1 MTKRIVAMVAAWA
14 VGAGAAFAQE
24 QAAGDG
30 FANLINPMEPSIDW
44 WTILYFVVALAGMA
58 VVGFK
63 KSGRTHLD

>member
-1 MTKRIVAMVAAWA
+1 MTKRIVAMVAACV

-30 FANLINPMEPSIDW
+30 YLARPMDPSIDW
-44 WTILYFVVALAGMA
+44 WTILYFVVAVAGMA